1 MKSICILTT
10 VHRHDDVRI
19 YYRQALSLAK
29 AGYRVTLCC
38 PDYEG
43 KDEYGVRFCK
53 LELPGGRFGRMWKA
67 SPTALKAA
75 LTEEYDLYHVHDP
88 ELLPAALKL
97 KKRAHISAFF
107 YPSPIQK
114 QIM

>member
-38 PDYEG
+38 PD
-43 KDEYGVRFCK
+43 
-53 LELPGGRFGRMWKA
+53 
-67 SPTALKAA
+67 
-75 LTEEYDLYHVHDP
+75 
-88 ELLPAALKL
+88 
-97 KKRAHISAFF
+97 
-107 YPSPIQK
+107 
-114 QIM
+114 